1 MYDVTRDRDF
11 PFHSFRIQIVGEGS
25 ASLQL
30 QSDIWG
36 GDYLRSNEVLRWEYD
51 TIEQFKFSRVKY
63 TVIYSTYATAISPYL
78 NMNNST
84 IVSYRQTG
92 HRG

>member
-36 GDYLRSNEVLRWEYD
+36 GDYIRSNEVLRWEYD
-51 TIEQFKFSRVKY
+51 TIEQFKISRVKY
-63 TVIYSTYATAISPYL
+63 IVIYSTYAILEYEQFNL
-78 NMNNST
+78 
-84 IVSYRQTG
+84 
-92 HRG
+92 